1 MPLTINVGLS
11 RKASKDYQSTGVSI
25 NITAELD
32 QSLLAK
38 PEELQSQIDELYGQ
52 AQQAIDRQ
60 VESLRETE
68 PRGQQ
73 QQRRYPPRQ
82 DNRPRNGSR
91 NNSGGNSGGNGRY
104 SEPRRQ
110 APPVMTHSQ
119 RRAIESIAQR
129 LDLDPVDHI
138 DREFGWAFQEL
149 TLKEASQ
156 IIDHLKSLSPAP
168 GSHTNGR

>member
-32 QSLLAK
+32 QALLAK
-38 PEELQSQIDELYGQ
+38 PEELQAQVDELYSQ

-68 PRGQQ
+68 PRSHV
-73 QQRRYPPRQ
+73 QRRHPPRQ
-82 DNRPRNGSR
+82 DYRPRNQA
-91 NNSGGNSGGNGRY
+91 GGNGRNGGH
-104 SEPRRQ
+104 STQ
-110 APPVMTHSQ
+110 GPPVMTHSQ
-119 RRAIESIAQR
+119 RRAIESIARR
-129 LDLDPVDHI
+129 LDVNPAEHI
-138 DREFGWAFQEL
+138 DREFGWVFNDL

-156 IIDHLKSLSPAP
+156 VIDHLKSLSQSTPTS
-168 GSHTNGR
+168 GGR